1 MSCPRPTES
10 DIVDYIFN
18 RKKIKALILLPAMQ
32 NKTNFISP
40 REFVYSASITPSQL
54 QSELV
59 QAYIETEYKVNTGTP
74 FTLRIGEFCE
84 PCAKLCA
91 QSGMTS
97 AAFITPENPLGEKLT
112 SRQNDKRWLAMEK
125 DLSSRGFAFEMG
137 VGQHPH
143 NNWPEERSFLIWDLS
158 VNAAIQL
165 GSEYQQNAI
174 VYLDDQFISSLILL
188 R

>member
-1 MSCPRPTES
+1 MFDR
-10 DIVDYIFN
+10 Y
-18 RKKIKALILLPAMQ
+18 KIKVLIPLPAMQ
-32 NKTNFISP
+32 NKFNIISP
-40 REFVYSASITPSQL
+40 REFVYSASIAPSQL
-54 QSELV
+54 QDELL
-59 QAYIETEYKVNTGTP
+59 QAYVGTEYKVKTGTP

-84 PCAKLCA
+84 PCAKMCA

-112 SRQNDKRWLAMEK
+112 SRQNDKRWLNMENALNAK
-125 DLSSRGFAFEMG
+125 GFKFEMG
-137 VGQHPH
+137 IGQHPH

-158 VNAAIQL
+158 IDVAIQL

-174 VYLDDQFISSLILL
+174 VYLDDRFIPSLILL